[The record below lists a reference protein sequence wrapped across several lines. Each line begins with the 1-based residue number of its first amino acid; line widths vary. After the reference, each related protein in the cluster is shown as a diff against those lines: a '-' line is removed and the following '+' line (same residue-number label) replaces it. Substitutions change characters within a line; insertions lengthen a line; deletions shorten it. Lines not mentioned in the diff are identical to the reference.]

1 MSGGSLY
8 KTLLRPALFG
18 LEPER
23 VHHIAIAALRGLA
36 LLPWETRSDPRLA
49 REVFGVRFPNPI
61 GLAAGFDKNALVLPA
76 WEKLG
81 FGFVEAGTVTAA
93 GQPGNPR
100 PRVFRLPGQQALI
113 NRMGFNNEGAEAVA
127 ARLARLKAS
136 GRWPCIPVG
145 LNIGKTKVTP
155 IEEAAADYLFSF
167 DKLFPFADYFV
178 LNVSSPNTPG
188 LRALQDASALDQ
200 LLGVIQRR
208 NRELSP
214 TPRLRPVLLKIAPDL
229 RFPQIEE
236 ILALVVRHGLAGVVA
251 TNTTL
256 DHSSIPEPLR
266 SEGGLSGLP
275 LRARSTEIVRFIA
288 GLTSMPVIAAGGIH
302 DADSAMEK
310 FDAGAALVQLY
321 TGFIYEGPALIRQIV
336 SALIASPTAPAQEHR
351 SGQSSPDQM

>member
-8 KTLLRPALFG
+8 TNLLRPALFRVD
-18 LEPER
+18 PER
-23 VHHIAIAALRGLA
+23 IHHIAMAGLGVLSA
-36 LLPWETRSDPRLA
+36 VPWHPRPDPRLA

-61 GLAAGFDKNALVLPA
+61 GLAAGFDKNAIVLPA

-81 FGFVEAGTVTAA
+81 FGFVEAGTITAA

-100 PRVFRLPGQQALI
+100 PRVFRLPAQEALI
-113 NRMGFNNEGAEAVA
+113 NRMGFNNDGAEAVA

-136 GRWPCIPVG
+136 GRWPRVPIG

-167 DKLFPFADYFV
+167 EKLFPFADYFV

-188 LRALQDASALDQ
+188 LRTLQGADALAG
-200 LLGVIQRR
+200 LLGAIQAR
-208 NRELSP
+208 NRELSAAAP
-214 TPRLRPVLLKIAPDL
+214 LRPVLLKIAPDL
-229 RFPQIEE
+229 EFAQIEE
-236 ILALVVRHGLAGVVA
+236 ILGLVQQHGLAGIVA

-256 DHSSIPEPLR
+256 DHSSVPEAQR
-266 SEGGLSGLP
+266 QQGGLSGVP

-288 GLTSMPVIAAGGIH
+288 SRAAVPIIATGGIH
-302 DADSAMEK
+302 DAASAMEK

-321 TGFIYEGPALIRQIV
+321 TGFIYEGPALIRRIAA
-336 SALIASPTAPAQEHR
+336 ALADAPTARPVENR
-351 SGQSSPDQM
+351 PGQS